1 MFGTTERRPRAVLIA
16 GATASGKS
24 ALAMDLAEGLGGAV
38 VNADSMQVYR
48 ELAILTARPSA
59 ADEAQVPHRL
69 YGHVGAGQAYSVA
82 RWREEAARE
91 IAALETTGLVP
102 IVTGGTGLY
111 FRSLLQGLSAVPE
124 IPAEIRR
131 HWRERTVVEG
141 APAMHRILSERDP
154 VAAARLRPSDAQRIA
169 RALEVVDATGRSI
182 MQWQTEAALPAVL
195 DPAATRRLV
204 VEIDRGELHR
214 RIDARFVSMVERGGS
229 NEASALAEFG
239 LDPAL
244 PAMRAIGV
252 RPLIAASR
260 GEIGLDEA
268 IRRGQAET
276 RQYAKRQETWFRNQ
290 MPDWERVP
298 ARS

>member
-24 ALAMDLAEGLGGAV
+24 ALAMEMAERLGGAV

-48 ELAILTARPSA
+48 DLSVLTARPTP
-59 ADEAQVPHRL
+59 ADEARVPHRL
-69 YGHVGAGQAYSVA
+69 YGHVGAGEAYSVA
-82 RWREEAARE
+82 RWRDEAARE
-91 IAALETTGLVP
+91 IAALEAAGLVP

-124 IPAEIRR
+124 IPADIRR
-131 HWRERTVVEG
+131 HWRERTVAEG
-141 APAMHRILSERDP
+141 AAAMHRILAERDP
-154 VAAARLRPSDAQRIA
+154 AAAARLRPSDAQRIA

-182 MQWQTEAALPAVL
+182 AAWQADATLPPVL
-195 DPAATRRLV
+195 DPATTRRLV
-204 VEIDRGELHR
+204 IEIDRAELHR
-214 RIDARFVSMVERGGS
+214 RIDARFVAMVERGGGE
-229 NEASALAEFG
+229 EAIALADLG

-252 RPLIAASR
+252 RPLIAARR
-260 GEIGLDEA
+260 GEVDLDEA
-268 IRRGQAET
+268 IRRGQAES

-290 MPDWERVP
+290 MPDWERIPVW
-298 ARS
+298 S